1 MRKRLL
7 HILGAGP
14 WQLPTVR
21 LAKSLGH
28 RVLVSDLYPDRPAY
42 ALADFHE
49 VVDITDLESTLAVAA
64 RYRIDGILC
73 DTTDIGVATAAYVA
87 EQLGLPGMGYETAL
101 NFTDK
106 GRMRQLTDRGGLV
119 VPRYRLVTRA
129 DELENAAAEVAYP
142 LIVKPVDNQSG
153 RGVSRLGDGNN
164 LAAAYQAARG
174 FSRSGQ
180 VLIESCVEGS
190 EIIVDGFVVNGHP
203 QILGVAR
210 KIPYPDT
217 VTVSSRIHYP
227 GGPPGSDFD
236 RIQSATCHTVTALGL
251 LNGVFH
257 AEFMIHGHDVV
268 PIDIAARGGGVMI
281 YSHIVPYISGVNAN
295 REMVQWAIGES
306 IAIKPR
312 RTPRAANIEFIRM
325 PPGRLSEIIGIEA
338 AAAVPGVA
346 AIHFNLGVGEQ
357 VGALEHKDR
366 RPGYVVALADTAREV
381 IDISLQAKSL
391 LSVRMDEGQDPVA
404 IA

>member
-1 MRKRLL
+1 MRQKLL

-28 RVLVSDLYPDRPAY
+28 RVLVTDVYPERPAY

-49 VVDITDLESTLAVAA
+49 VVDITDRKGTLAVST
-64 RYRIDGILC
+64 RYRIDGVLC
-73 DTTDIGVATAAYVA
+73 DTTDVGVPTAAYVA
-87 EQLGLPGMGYETAL
+87 ERLGLPGMGYETAL

-119 VPRYRLVTRA
+119 VPRYRLVDSA
-129 DELENAAAEVAYP
+129 GGLKDAAAEVSYP

-153 RGVSRLGDGNN
+153 RGVSRLADGTN
-164 LAAAYQAARG
+164 LEAAYQAARG
-174 FSRSGQ
+174 FSRSGT

-190 EIIVDGFVVNGHP
+190 EIIVDGFVVKGHP

-236 RIQSATCHTVTALGL
+236 RIASAACRTVTALGL

-257 AEFMIHGHDVV
+257 AEFIIHGDEVV

-281 YSHIVPYISGVNAN
+281 YSHVIPYISGVNAN
-295 REMVQWAIGES
+295 REMIQLAAGES
-306 IAIKPR
+306 IAIKPQPI
-312 RTPRAANIEFIRM
+312 PRAANIEFIRL
-325 PPGRLSEIIGIEA
+325 PPGRISEIIGIEA
-338 AAAVPGVA
+338 AAAVPGIA
-346 AIHFNLGVGEQ
+346 AIHFNLGIGEQ

-366 RPGYVVALADTAREV
+366 RPGYVVALADTASEV
-381 IDISLQAKSL
+381 IDIALRAKSL
-391 LSVRMDEGQDPVA
+391 ISVRMDDAKNHFG

>member
-1 MRKRLL
+1 MRKKLL

-49 VVDITDLESTLAVAA
+49 VVDITDLESTLAVAT

-101 NFTDK
+101 NFTNK

-119 VPRYRLVTRA
+119 VPRYRLVNSA
-129 DELENAAAEVAYP
+129 DGVKDAAAEVAYP

-153 RGVSRLGDGNN
+153 RGVSRLADGTN
-164 LAAAYQAARG
+164 LEAAYQAARC

-203 QILGVAR
+203 HILGMAR
-210 KIPYPDT
+210 KIPYLDT

-236 RIQSATCHTVTALGL
+236 RIQSATCRTVTALGL

-257 AEFMIHGHDVV
+257 AEFILHAHEVV
-268 PIDIAARGGGVMI
+268 PIDITARGGGVMI
-281 YSHIVPYISGVNAN
+281 YSHVIPHISGVNAN
-295 REMVQWAIGES
+295 REMIQWAIGES
-306 IAIKPR
+306 IAINPR
-312 RTPRAANIEFIRM
+312 PIRRAANIEFIRM
-325 PPGRLSEIIGIEA
+325 PPGRISEIIGNDA
-338 AAAVPGVA
+338 AGAVPGVA
-346 AIHFNLGVGEQ
+346 AIHFNLEIGEQ
-357 VGALEHKDR
+357 VGALEHKDC
-366 RPGYVVALADTAREV
+366 RPGYVVALADTASEV
-381 IDISLQAKSL
+381 IEISLRAKSL
-391 LSVRMDEGQDPVA
+391 ISVRMDDGKDPVA